1 MGTRELESQGIVPG
15 EMRAELT
22 TDSANPRHIFR
33 TAHGTADLTGLDLL
47 CHSPGASDR
56 CARIHEPCVRLGS
69 SHFTGEQSPPR
80 RRPQRVPSASPRLP
94 FPRPR
99 VTFRLP

>member
-47 CHSPGASDR
+47 CHS
-56 CARIHEPCVRLGS
+56 ARS
-69 SHFTGEQSPPR
+69 F
-80 RRPQRVPSASPRLP
+80 
-94 FPRPR
+94 
-99 VTFRLP
+99 